1 MELKPAPLP
10 PGWDRRSAVRSG
22 TGTGAGRE
30 GGAERAGGAAGD
42 SEDSAAAEGAGR
54 QDSC

>member
-22 TGTGAGRE
+22 TSTGAGRE

-54 QDSC
+54 ED